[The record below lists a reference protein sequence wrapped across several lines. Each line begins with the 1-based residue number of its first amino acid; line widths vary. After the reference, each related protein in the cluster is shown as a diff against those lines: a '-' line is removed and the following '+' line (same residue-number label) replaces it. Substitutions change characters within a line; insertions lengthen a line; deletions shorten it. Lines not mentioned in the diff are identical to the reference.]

1 MPLMRTV
8 YTGKQLWDGTRLHG
22 ESMIVVEDG
31 RIAAIESRDGA
42 EVPSGAAEHAFPA
55 ATLAPAFFDV
65 HIHGA
70 AGHDIM
76 EATPEALCTMGRFL
90 AARGTGAFLATTV
103 SAPLDATLRSLGG
116 PGQIDRSGRTAKAK
130 PRPVGIHLEGPF
142 LSHSKRGAHPSNRLL
157 APDIAVFDRM
167 FEAAEGHVR
176 LITLAPELP
185 GAAELAGHAASRG
198 VRVSV
203 GHSDASAADTRR
215 TIAAGATS
223 ATHTY
228 NAMRAMDHKD
238 PGILEVVLTTD
249 ELFAELICDGIHNMP
264 ELVRLWWRAKGPER
278 AILVTDAMSATGM
291 PEGEYQLGGFPVQVA
306 GGKAMVNGVLAGS
319 VLTLDRALENFLKFT
334 GATVEQGLRLM
345 TVNPAGMTGFNDGT
359 GTLAV
364 GGKGGFRG
372 CRCDRKTGRVG
383 CGRSSSAVDEEGR
396 GLPPCARKK
405 AQGRGT
411 AHLCWNNGTKG
422 LRPGA
427 GRARRRLRCRLLRGP
442 DGHIGGCGAQP
453 GKECFA
459 HQARFADDAADPG
472 HGNFDRDV
480 VLAAKLGADQ
490 QDGVDEVGRGLLQD
504 THARPGRPPPPGG

>member
-31 RIAAIESRDGA
+31 RIAAIESRDGT
-42 EVPSGAAEHAFPA
+42 EVPSGAAELAFPA
-55 ATLAPAFFDV
+55 ATLAPEFFDV

-76 EATPEALCTMGRFL
+76 EATPEALSTMGRFL

-103 SAPLDATLRSLGG
+103 SAPLDATLRSLQGLARLIERADG
-116 PGQIDRSGRTAKAK
+116 KGEAKA
-130 PRPVGIHLEGPF
+130 VGIHLEGPF

-167 FEAAEGHVR
+167 YAAAEGQVR

-215 TIAAGATS
+215 AMAAGATS

-345 TVNPAGMTGFNDGT
+345 TVNPAEMTGFKDGT

-364 GGKGGFRG
+364 GGSADF
-372 CRCDRKTGRVG
+372 V
-383 CGRSSSAVDEEGR
+383 AVDATGKLV
-396 GLPPCARKK
+396 GSVV
-405 AQGRGT
+405 
-411 AHLCWNNGTKG
+411 
-422 LRPGA
+422 
-427 GRARRRLRCRLLRGP
+427 
-442 DGHIGGCGAQP
+442 GGI
-453 GKECFA
+453 
-459 HQARFADDAADPG
+459 AA
-472 HGNFDRDV
+472 
-480 VLAAKLGADQ
+480 
-490 QDGVDEVGRGLLQD
+490 
-504 THARPGRPPPPGG
+504 